1 MKYQLITIKNKARE
15 NKGIFSDIL
24 ISPNKITFKGKTDI
38 VIPQIDVLLVN
49 NLAIFEMDYS
59 KLKETIENHKNY
71 TFKVYLEKRFKN
83 TYIVNLI
90 TDYEIGLD

>member
-1 MKYQLITIKNKARE
+1 MKYQLMQIENKQRN

-24 ISPNKITFKGKTDI
+24 ISPNKITFKGKNSI

-49 NLAIFEMDYS
+49 NLAIFEMDYN

-90 TDYEIGLD
+90 TDYEVGLD

>member
-1 MKYQLITIKNKARE
+1 MKYQLIQIE
-15 NKGIFSDIL
+15 NKQRNNKDITKDTL
-24 ISPNKITFKGKTDI
+24 ISPNKITFKGKNSI

-49 NLAIFEMDYS
+49 NLAIFEMDYN

-90 TDYEIGLD
+90 TDYEVGLD